1 MSAIFALAPSSSPAR
16 PSLSDSTLASL
27 STSRPTSFCNDNL
40 SAGKAVALPRDI
52 CQGRP
57 DAVNL
62 PCGVVALGRDPR
74 QLSRDLRDV
83 IPQLRPLINEA
94 ILLPRDAR
102 QGRPRA
108 VKLLGQAV
116 SLGRDPRELA

>member
-1 MSAIFALAPSSSPAR
+1 MCLWMPPYGYR
-16 PSLSDSTLASL
+16 H
-27 STSRPTSFCNDNL
+27 
-40 SAGKAVALPRDI
+40 G
-52 CQGRP
+52 
-57 DAVNL
+57 
-62 PCGVVALGRDPR
+62 GRDPR

-94 ILLPRDAR
+94 ILLPRDAH

-116 SLGRDPRELA
+116 SLGRDPCELA